1 MGIRNLGIATFSFSA
16 LLPMVCFGQNKKPN
30 VLIIMTDQ
38 QRWDAMRCAGNL
50 EIKTPN
56 MDRIAREGVQFMNAY
71 SACPVSVP
79 ARSTILT
86 GRTIFNTKVLG
97 NNDIESDSIPNI
109 PTFDQVLSANGYH
122 TEYYG
127 KWHVPYQ
134 FASKYNNVVRTTN
147 KSKHTSVQTNVEGF
161 REYLNE
167 VGVPVRKPNEN
178 ELIDNMSLRP
188 YTPLPVDGRW
198 DMQSK
203 SEDDNAK
210 GIQNKSTDTRNS
222 QQNNFGLFQTKG
234 DASLAAFE
242 GYEAL
247 VALKAMK
254 PNTPFS
260 LTCSFGP
267 PHPPFIVPKQYAD
280 LYNMETLSV
289 PLSISD
295 DLANAP
301 YTRSNQPLDARF
313 QKPEMVKQM
322 KWVYYA
328 MVTQV
333 DEWVGKLLDELDKK
347 GIANNTIVL
356 FVSDHGEML
365 GDHGLV
371 SKMKMYE
378 GSVHIP
384 MMIRYPGVIPAGK
397 KVESPVSHHD
407 IFATL
412 LDYTGMKIPEND
424 GRSLRKLIDGKKDVV
439 DYAVSVWGAITN
451 GGPFMIRKGDWKMI
465 VYLQM
470 TAKKPK
476 NVHALYNLKNDPLET
491 NNLIGTNPEK
501 AKSLI
506 TAEALKQCL
515 KSWMIKTKTPY
526 IKELENVI
534 F

>member
-1 MGIRNLGIATFSFSA
+1 MQFRKFGIATVALTA
-16 LLPMVCFGQNKKPN
+16 LLPKGAFGQDKRPN

-56 MDRIAREGVQFMNAY
+56 MDRIAKEGVQFLNAY

-79 ARSTILT
+79 ARTSILT
-86 GRTIFNTKVLG
+86 GKTIFNTKVYG
-97 NNDIESDSIPNI
+97 NNDIESDSIPNH
-109 PTFDQVLSANGYH
+109 PTFDQILAAHGYR

-134 FASKYNNVVRTTN
+134 FASKYNNEVKTTN
-147 KSKHTSVQTNVEGF
+147 KSKHTKVQTNVEAF
-161 REYLNE
+161 RLYLNE
-167 VGVPVRKPNEN
+167 MGVPARKPNAE

-188 YTPLPVDGRW
+188 YTPLPVDGSYGLKMEPE
-198 DMQSK
+198 DLNSK
-203 SEDDNAK
+203 GKPKNRPGDSQANNI
-210 GIQNKSTDTRNS
+210 GI
-222 QQNNFGLFQTKG
+222 FQAPA

-242 GYEAL
+242 GHEAL
-247 VALKAMK
+247 VALKAMD

-267 PHPPFIVPKQYAD
+267 PHPPFILPKKYAD
-280 LYNMETLSV
+280 GYDKDKLSV
-289 PLSISD
+289 PLSITD
-295 DLANAP
+295 DLFNAP
-301 YTRSNQPLDARF
+301 YTASNQPIDARF
-313 QKPEMVKQM
+313 KNPEMVKQL

-333 DEWVGKLLDELDKK
+333 DEWVGKLLDELDQK
-347 GIANNTIVL
+347 GMAKNTIVL

-378 GSVHIP
+378 GSAHIP
-384 MMIRYPGVIPAGK
+384 MMIRYPGVIPAGT
-397 KVESPVSHHD
+397 KVKTPVSHHD

-412 LDYTGMKIPEND
+412 LDYTGMVIPQND
-424 GRSLRKLIDGKKDVV
+424 GRSLRNLIDGKKDTI
-439 DYAVSVWGAITN
+439 DYAVSVWGAINN
-451 GGPFMIRKGDWKMI
+451 GGPIMIRKGDWKMI

-470 TAKKPK
+470 TAKKQK
-476 NVHALYNLKNDPLET
+476 NISALYNLKNDPLEMT
-491 NNLIGTNPEK
+491 NLIGSNPDK
-501 AKSLI
+501 AKYEKIAQELRQ
-506 TAEALKQCL
+506 TLKE
-515 KSWMIKTKTPY
+515 WMIQTKTPY
-526 IKELENVI
+526 ISELNNTK